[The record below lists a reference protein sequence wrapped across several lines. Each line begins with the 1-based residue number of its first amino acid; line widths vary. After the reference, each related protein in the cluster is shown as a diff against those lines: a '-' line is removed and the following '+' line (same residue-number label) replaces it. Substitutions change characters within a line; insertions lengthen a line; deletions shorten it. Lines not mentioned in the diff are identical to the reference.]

1 MGWPGGSFYHSTNV
15 SFITSFTFS
24 TSLSVKVSKR
34 FTILRLSIV
43 RIWSNAIQPLIC
55 LCFTSTRVGYGL
67 ELLVIG
73 ATTIVCKNLFI
84 SSGDKTTQGL
94 VFFISLPIVGSR
106 LINTMSYW
114 FICSILQNFRPQK
127 HHSLKVD
134 HLRFCASS

>member
-15 SFITSFTFS
+15 SFITSFTLS

-43 RIWSNAIQPLIC
+43 LIWSNAIQPLVC
-55 LCFTSTRVGYGL
+55 LCFISTRVGYGL

-84 SSGDKTTQGL
+84 SLGDKTTQGL

-106 LINTMSYW
+106 LTNTMSYW

-134 HLRFCASS
+134 HPHSCASS